1 MPTSNTSGPHALKD
15 ALDRASRA
23 VDVASGTQSPVA
35 IRLKA
40 LRERLTQNRLQ
51 IAILGQFK
59 RGKSSFVNALLGAT
73 LLPTAVVP
81 QTALPTYIA
90 WAEKPSVRITFA
102 NGRAPEPNERAD
114 PLSLMQI
121 LARFVTEESNPKN
134 VLNVARAELFYPAP
148 ILRDGTVLIDTPGI
162 GSTLAHNTEAALR
175 VIPECDASLFI
186 LSADPPITEA
196 EIDYLHRLK
205 PKISPIFFVLN
216 KTDYLSSDELS
227 AAKSFL
233 STVLQRASLIE
244 AGATIFAVSA
254 RQGIAA
260 QERGD
265 HDSFVQSGI
274 AAIQDHL
281 TRYLAKAKIAT
292 LHGAVR
298 GKALD
303 LVAESVADLDL
314 RMQTLTMPLD
324 QLAQKADAFGQ
335 ALSTIEAQ
343 HASLGDLLSGDR
355 RRLVQDLE
363 SKIERLRDQAL
374 TKLIAILDDVV
385 AGAAEIR
392 DARLTSDIP
401 AAIEAFFTD
410 AGAIFATDFAQQTN
424 DLLDGHRQAITAAV
438 DDIRRIAAETFDV
451 QWKPSAATDGFA
463 LQEDPY
469 WRTQPLNIRLIPDL
483 APLLDRFLPRALALQ
498 RRRARL
504 IEQTRELVL
513 RNAENLRWSLLRGI
527 DETFRNAGAA
537 LEQRLSEAVAA
548 TKGVIE
554 DALRRRQDRSFAS
567 EGVLARLQEAKGD
580 LSTAASA
587 LRNAATPADA
597 GA

>member
-1 MPTSNTSGPHALKD
+1 MPAPHALKD
-15 ALDRASRA
+15 VIDRAARA
-23 VDVASGTQSPVA
+23 VDAASGAQSPIA

-51 IAILGQFK
+51 IAVLGQFK

-81 QTALPTYIA
+81 LTALPTFIA
-90 WAEKPSVRITFA
+90 WAEKPSVRISFA
-102 NGRAPEPNERAD
+102 DGRVPEANESDD
-114 PLSLMQI
+114 PLSLMQV

-134 VLNVARAELFYPAP
+134 VLNVARVELFYPAP
-148 ILRDGTVLIDTPGI
+148 ILRDSTVLIDTPGI

-216 KTDYLSSDELS
+216 KMDYLSADELS
-227 AAKSFL
+227 EAKSFL
-233 STVLQRASLIE
+233 STVLQHASLIE

-265 HDSFVQSGI
+265 PDGFVQSGI
-274 AAIQDHL
+274 AAVQDHL
-281 TRYLAKAKIAT
+281 TCYLAKAKIAT

-303 LVAESVADLDL
+303 LVAESAADLDL
-314 RMQTLTMPLD
+314 RAQTLTMPLD
-324 QLAQKADAFGQ
+324 QLTQKADAFGRT
-335 ALSTIEAQ
+335 LSSIEAQ

-355 RRLVQDLE
+355 RRLLQDLE

-374 TKLIAILDDVV
+374 IPILDEVV

-554 DALRRRQDRSFAS
+554 DALRRRRDRSFAS